1 MKITLQHVLN
11 CAWNQRSAIPE
22 HWLSFP
28 GVKYCQ
34 LLFSKKS
41 GCHLKEEFVY
51 RFLTCVVISRW
62 QLPST
67 LSMRKKPNQT
77 IFLCW
82 CGVKHSFNHA
92 AARPAAQFLFPS
104 TISQPGCWRN
114 HLSRT
119 RWELFTMQ
127 KSCLIL
133 PKSHFWKQTLEPP
146 PQRRSSAPWPL
157 WPNGCQNL
165 LQQLQL
171 WILTVSG
178 CLTLCSDRTSWEE
191 PLNSSTSLLTHS
203 WEISVTA
210 ITSTCLFEEKRQ
222 KPAALGGL
230 YPPGAF
236 MLVQVSRKAITT
248 WSLTCEF
255 TSTALK
261 ACPAAGSTTGYS
273 CVGIR
278 DSFIEW
284 RVTAYFLIWINYVHF
299 FFSPQFLSR
308 LTGRP
313 ESQNGC
319 NQIKLSKATVS
330 TDTGVYSAHF
340 AQNNPIAVSPFH
352 TKLVLTASD
361 NQKFSKSTLT
371 LRISL
376 LNYFTSI

>member
-1 MKITLQHVLN
+1 MCLIVLETKGLPFLSTGFHSLVWN
-11 CAWNQRSAIPE
+11 IVSYCSQRNQAAIWKKNLFTDFWLAWLFHGGSSQAHFPWEKSQTKPFFYVDVVWSTALIMLLPGQQ
-22 HWLSFP
+22 LSSF
-28 GVKYCQ
+28 
-34 LLFSKKS
+34 
-41 GCHLKEEFVY
+41 
-51 RFLTCVVISRW
+51 FLA
-62 QLPST
+62 PY
-67 LSMRKKPNQT
+67 LSQDAEG
-77 IFLCW
+77 I
-82 CGVKHSFNHA
+82 
-92 AARPAAQFLFPS
+92 
-104 TISQPGCWRN
+104 

-146 PQRRSSAPWPL
+146 PRRRSSAPWPL

-210 ITSTCLFEEKRQ
+210 MTSTCLFEKKRQ

-236 MLVQVSRKAITT
+236 LLVQVSRKAITT

-255 TSTALK
+255 TSTAFK

-284 RVTAYFLIWINYVHF
+284 GVTAYFLIWINYVHL
-299 FFSPQFLSR
+299 FFSPQFLSG

-330 TDTGVYSAHF
+330 TDTGAYSAHF